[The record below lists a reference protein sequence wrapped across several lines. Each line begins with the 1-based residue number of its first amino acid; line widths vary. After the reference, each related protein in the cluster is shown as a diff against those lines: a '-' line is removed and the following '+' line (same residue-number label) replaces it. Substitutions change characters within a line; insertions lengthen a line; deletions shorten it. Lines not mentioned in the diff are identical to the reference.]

1 MKTAPTGTVTF
12 LFTDIVGSTE
22 MWERQG
28 DSFLPVL
35 QAHNAIIMEAVER
48 FGGFVIKTEG
58 DSYKVAFDDPSLAVR
73 CALVAQAALQRYP
86 WPDDVGRVCV
96 RMAVHTGR
104 PFVQAGDY
112 FGPPVNRAARLL
124 GAAHGGQVLLSEDT
138 LSLVENRLDPDV
150 RVVDLGYHRLK
161 DLDAPVRIFHAVHP
175 AIETS
180 SFPPPRS
187 LNGVANNLPV
197 QRTSFI
203 GREKEIEQIA
213 AALARDEPSLLAL
226 TGPGGIGKTRL
237 SLQAAAERVELF
249 PDGVWLVR
257 LSDAVDARGAA
268 IEVASTVGIP
278 LPSGANPVEAVRT
291 WLADRRCLLILDDCG
306 HVPEAGRFI
315 CELLSGSA
323 SLRCLA
329 TSRESLRLEQGAE
342 LEVPE
347 LTRPAPDANAAA
359 LLESEAGRLFVDR
372 AHEERADFALND
384 RRARPIARLLSR
396 LPGLPEAVE
405 RAAAMLR
412 QQDVSPGQVLAA
424 LGRELRSSMEG
435 VGQIATEQGR
445 EIVLRLKD
453 APSLGALLETVGSMA
468 AELRHLAE
476 AERVAREALAIY
488 EREGDR
494 QGVAISLRQLGNIA
508 YARGDFSRAV
518 SLLQAAR
525 HAFEEIGEVDP
536 GLLADI
542 EMASRALAESAARET
557 LNTIQIVV
565 EPGGCG

>member
-1 MKTAPTGTVTF
+1 
-12 LFTDIVGSTE
+12 
-22 MWERQG
+22 
-28 DSFLPVL
+28 
-35 QAHNAIIMEAVER
+35 
-48 FGGFVIKTEG
+48 
-58 DSYKVAFDDPSLAVR
+58 
-73 CALVAQAALQRYP
+73 
-86 WPDDVGRVCV
+86 
-96 RMAVHTGR
+96 MAVHTGR

-453 APSLGALLETVGSMA
+453 APSLGALLET
-468 AELRHLAE
+468 
-476 AERVAREALAIY
+476 AIQAN
-488 EREGDR
+488 
-494 QGVAISLRQLGNIA
+494 QG
-508 YARGDFSRAV
+508 YADHYGV
-518 SLLQAAR
+518 SLALTRRQAPAWVEANFDRLMQVMANLLSNAAKFSPRGAR
-525 HAFEEIGEVDP
+525 VEVRLEQTQGAVRVSVVDP
-536 GLLADI
+536 GPGIPDDFKPRVFDRFAQADSTTTRHRGGTGLGLAICKMIMDKLGGKI
-542 EMASRALAESAARET
+542 DFESTAGQGTTFYFELPPHAQVSQAYAQERGALRT
-557 LNTIQIVV
+557 
-565 EPGGCG
+565 